1 MNIVNKI
8 LLENDTIKRID
19 THNKF
24 ACDNLMQEAI
34 LIAGSYL
41 KKEKKI
47 MIVKPNA
54 YLATQLYSML
64 ASLVGEDNVMLYT
77 TEESLRIEGVASS
90 PELTAQRVFIL
101 NELLDDKPRILI
113 THTQGLLRCIPSRE
127 LYLSNCIKLK
137 TNDVIDRKELIEKLE
152 NLGYKK
158 TLRVEQSLEYSYRGS
173 IIDIFSIN
181 YPDPIR
187 IEFFD
192 TEIESIRFFDVN
204 EQKTKSIIND
214 VNILAASELSLP
226 KEVVKEGIKRIEEK
240 LNKELEYIP
249 TLSMKE
255 KLKESIYNHIENI
268 ENQNYDSKYY
278 HYYSILNEECVSIYD
293 FFIPD
298 QIFLASY
305 GGIKNSY
312 NLYRDECF
320 AYLEEMNSLGESML
334 HLSTYLDLEYVL
346 KRIKKAKYID
356 DMAMD
361 SDTLTLDTR
370 DVISCHG
377 NSTLFQG
384 VMQTYMMEGKEVYL
398 CLLLDTQIENVKLW
412 LEEADLLE
420 VPSIKVIK
428 GNIEQG
434 FELVKEKIVFLTQK
448 ELFGT
453 PNKTANFF
461 NKYKSASVL
470 TSYQDLVP
478 FDYVVH
484 EQHGIG
490 QYLGIK
496 TMEVDG
502 CHKDYLHIVYKGNN
516 ALYIP
521 LEQFKLVRK
530 YVGKDG
536 RVPTLNKLG
545 SSEWEKTK
553 NRVKKRIN
561 DIADKLIVLYQER
574 AKTSGYAFSKEDDL
588 ERSFDNDFPFKL
600 TKDQQKAI
608 DDTKRDME
616 KASPMDRLIC
626 GDVGFG
632 KTEIAFRAAFKAI
645 KDGKQVAML
654 CPTTILARQHYYK
667 AIERFQNFSINIEVL
682 SRLVPDRKVRKIMK
696 DLEDGKI
703 NFVIGTHKLLNKDIK
718 FKDLGL
724 LIVDEEQR
732 FGVEHKERIKEMKV
746 NIDVLTLSATP
757 IPRTLQMALVGIRSL
772 SQIQTAPTNRFPVQ
786 THIIEHKDE
795 VVKEIIERELGRGG
809 QVFYLHNKT
818 YDLVSLASKIQKSIP
833 NAKVSIGHGQM
844 DKDELE
850 DVMLSFYN
858 GESNVLVCTTIIES
872 GIDIPNA
879 NTIIVDDAENF
890 GLSQLYQIKGRVGRS
905 DRIAYA
911 YLLYKPRKQMS
922 EIAQKR
928 LQSIK
933 EFTELGSGYK
943 IALRDLS
950 IRGAGDI
957 LGAEQAGFIDD
968 VGIDMYLSL
977 LDEAIKERSETKEV
991 RKKEVKAPKV
1001 MQLDSY
1007 VPIEFASEDANKFAI
1022 YKEIE
1027 KVNSL
1032 IELEELKKKIK
1043 DNYGTIIKPVELLL
1057 EKKKI
1062 DLLSTSDCIDKI
1074 EDNTGYMMI
1083 TLSEDF
1089 SKVDGIGVDLFS
1101 LVNDVNG
1108 NTISLSFMQEKIK
1121 VRLDKK
1127 QEWAEDLTKL
1137 LIGIIKIE
1145 NKYKKGEII

>member
-1 MNIVNKI
+1 MNVINKI
-8 LLENDTIKRID
+8 LLDNDVIRRVD

-34 LIAGSYL
+34 LIAGSYI

-54 YLATQLYSML
+54 YLAQQLFSMVS
-64 ASLVGEDNVMLYT
+64 SLVGEDKVILYT

-101 NELLDDKPRILI
+101 NELLDDKPRIVI
-113 THTQGLLRCIPSRE
+113 THTHGLIRCIPSRE

-137 TNDVIDRKELIEKLE
+137 TNDIVDRKELISKLE

-192 TEIESIRFFDVN
+192 TEVESIRFFDVN
-204 EQKTKSIIND
+204 EQKTKSVIND
-214 VNILAASELSLP
+214 INILAASELSLP
-226 KEVVKEGIKRIEEK
+226 KDVVTEGIKRIEKK
-240 LNKELEYIP
+240 LEKELEYIP

-255 KLKESIYNHIENI
+255 KLKESVYNHIEGI
-268 ENQNYDSKYY
+268 TSQNYDSVYY
-278 HYYSILNEECVSIYD
+278 HYYSMLNEECASILD
-293 FFIPD
+293 FFKPD
-298 QIFLASY
+298 QTFLSSY

-334 HLSTYLDLEYVL
+334 HLSTYLDLEFVL
-346 KRIKKAKYID
+346 KKINKAKYID

-361 SDTLTLDTR
+361 SDTLTLDCR

-384 VMQTYMMEGKEVYL
+384 VMDTYMMEGKEVYL
-398 CLLLDTQIENVKLW
+398 CLLLDSQIENVKMW

-420 VPSIKVIK
+420 VPSIHVIK
-428 GNIEQG
+428 GNIEHG
-434 FELVKEKIVFLTQK
+434 FELAKERIVFLTQR

-453 PNKTANFF
+453 STKASNFF
-461 NKYKSASVL
+461 NKYKSASIL

-496 TMEVDG
+496 TMEMDG

-536 RVPTLNKLG
+536 RVPSLNKLG

-553 NRVKKRIN
+553 AKVKKKIN

-574 AKTSGYAFSKEDDL
+574 AKTTGYAFSEEDEL
-588 ERSFDNDFPFKL
+588 ERSFDNDFPYKL

-616 KASPMDRLIC
+616 NGAPMDRLVC
-626 GDVGFG
+626 GVVGFG

-667 AIERFQNFSINIEVL
+667 AIERFQNFDVNIEVL
-682 SRLVPDRKVRKIMK
+682 SRLVSDKKVKQIMK
-696 DLEDGKI
+696 KLEEGKI

-786 THIIEHKDE
+786 TYIIEHKDE
-795 VVKEIIERELGRGG
+795 VIKEIIERELGRGG

-818 YDLVSLASKIQKSIP
+818 YDLVSLATKIQKSIP
-833 NAKVSIGHGQM
+833 NAKVAIGHGQM
-844 DKDELE
+844 DKDTLE
-850 DVMLSFYN
+850 DVMLDFYN

-879 NTIIVDDAENF
+879 NTIIVDDADNF

-977 LDEAIKERSETKEV
+977 LDEAIKERSASPDKI
-991 RKKEVKAPKV
+991 KKVVKAPKV

-1027 KVNSL
+1027 KVETL
-1032 IELEELKKKIK
+1032 GQLEELKVRIK

-1062 DLLSTSDCIDKI
+1062 DILSTQDCVDKI
-1074 EDNTGYMMI
+1074 DDNPGYMMI
-1083 TLSEDF
+1083 TLNEEF
-1089 SKVDGIGVDLFS
+1089 SKYNGVGVDLFK
-1101 LVNDVNG
+1101 LVNEIDG
-1108 NTISLSFMQEKIK
+1108 NSISLSFIQDRIK

-1127 QEWAEDLTKL
+1127 GEWANNLTKL
-1137 LIGIIKIE
+1137 LIGIIDIDD
-1145 NKYKKGEII
+1145 KYKKEATN